1 MNSIL
6 HIVGDL
12 SSGSS
17 TLVIAGTLF
26 LVPFLHEDIAII
38 AAALLV
44 AQHRLSFQFAF
55 ACIFLGMVARDL
67 LLYGLG
73 ALARHNAL
81 ARRYLIRPRVRQLG
95 DWLGGKMLWVIFV
108 GRVVPGLM
116 FPSYIA
122 IGWFNLPFNRFLL
135 GTTLLSL
142 AYFPVVFAIVY
153 VLGSAAFSYL
163 GNWTW
168 VIVLVPLTVLLVL
181 RARAYFRRPGLEQD
195 RVSLNQAD
203 P

>member
-17 TLVIAGTLF
+17 TLLIGGILF

-44 AQHRLSFQFAF
+44 AQHRLSYQLAF

-73 ALARHNAL
+73 TLARHNAL
-81 ARRYLIRPRVRQLG
+81 ARRYLIRPRVQQLG

-116 FPSYIA
+116 FPTYIA
-122 IGWFNLPFNRFLL
+122 IGWFNLSFKRFLL
-135 GTTLLSL
+135 GTTVLSL
-142 AYFPVVFAIVY
+142 AYLPAVFAIVY
-153 VLGSAAFSYL
+153 VLGTAAFSRL

-181 RARAYFRRPGLEQD
+181 RARSYLRRPGLGATE
-195 RVSLNQAD
+195 
-203 P
+203 